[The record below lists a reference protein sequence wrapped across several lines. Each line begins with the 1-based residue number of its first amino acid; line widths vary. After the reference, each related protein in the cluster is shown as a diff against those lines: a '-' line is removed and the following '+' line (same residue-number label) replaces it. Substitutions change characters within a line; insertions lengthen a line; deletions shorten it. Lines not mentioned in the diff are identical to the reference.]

1 MQAVIE
7 AAALQVSKWLT
18 LFREVLYIIFTHE
31 LYEALRREY
40 RQEEVESFLL
50 GYCLNQ
56 QSEKAIAYEK
66 KDGQWKDS
74 GLTDSSLQEG
84 KE

>member
-31 LYEALRREY
+31 LYEALRREH

-50 GYCLNQ
+50 GY
-56 QSEKAIAYEK
+56 Y
-66 KDGQWKDS
+66 
-74 GLTDSSLQEG
+74 
-84 KE
+84 